1 MVPLLPLTRKFL
13 SVSNERLFSCA
24 PAGKES
30 MSFSQN
36 GLSLIPVHQTASPNG
51 TSRTLLPSL
60 SEMTASSFTSL
71 AAPNRH

>member
-1 MVPLLPLTRKFL
+1 
-13 SVSNERLFSCA
+13 
-24 PAGKES
+24 

-60 SEMTASSFTSL
+60 SEMTTASSFRG
-71 AAPNRH
+71 AVPGFDVAGQEFVDQFAGD